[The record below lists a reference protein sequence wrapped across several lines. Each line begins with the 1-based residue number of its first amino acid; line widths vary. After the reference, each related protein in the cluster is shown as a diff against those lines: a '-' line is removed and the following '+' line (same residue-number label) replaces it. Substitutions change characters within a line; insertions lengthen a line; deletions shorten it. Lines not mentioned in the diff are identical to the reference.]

1 MSFLVLLSLLFLEN
15 GSRWRHAVQRDAWLV
30 AALRRI
36 EARGAADWQLLALL
50 GLPLLA
56 LGVLLWSLA
65 PLAYGW
71 LLLPLHLL
79 LLLWSLGRGDV
90 QRQLAPF
97 RASWQRGDA
106 EAAYL
111 DAQRDLGVQA
121 DDDRGL
127 LREVQGYLLWQA
139 HQGFFAVV
147 CWYALLGPLPALAYR
162 LLCLVEAH
170 ALAAP
175 LRERAGRLRGLLDWL
190 PARLLALSLALA
202 GNFVATLRSARGR
215 WLGGGAGA
223 AALVIDAG
231 RAAAEL
237 EEQAGGVETLDE
249 LWRLL
254 QRTALIWY
262 CAVALWVLLV

>member
-1 MSFLVLLSLLFLEN
+1 MSFLVLLLLLLLEN
-15 GSRWRHAVQRDAWLV
+15 GSRWRHGVQRDAWLL
-30 AALRRI
+30 AALRRV
-36 EARGAADWQLLALL
+36 EARGAADWQLPLLL

-56 LGVLLWSLA
+56 VGALLWSLA

-97 RASWQRGDA
+97 RASWQRGDV

-121 DDDRGL
+121 EDDVGL

-162 LLCLVEAH
+162 LLALVETH
-170 ALAAP
+170 ALGAP
-175 LRERAGRLRGLLDWL
+175 LRERARRLRGALDWL
-190 PARLLALSLALA
+190 PARLLAVSLALA
-202 GNFVATLRSARGR
+202 GNFAGTLRSARGR
-215 WLGGGAGA
+215 WLGGADA
-223 AALVIDAG
+223 VALVVDAG
-231 RAAAEL
+231 RAAADLGEG
-237 EEQAGGVETLDE
+237 GGVESLDE

-254 QRTALIWY
+254 QRTALVWY

>member
-1 MSFLVLLSLLFLEN
+1 MSFLVLLLLLLLEN
-15 GSRWRHAVQRDAWLV
+15 GSRWRHGVQRDAWLL
-30 AALRRI
+30 AALRRV
-36 EARGAADWQLLALL
+36 EARGAADWQLPLLL

-56 LGVLLWSLA
+56 VGALLWSLA

-121 DDDRGL
+121 EDDVGL

-162 LLCLVEAH
+162 LLALVEAH
-170 ALAAP
+170 ALGAP
-175 LRERAGRLRGLLDWL
+175 LRERARRLRGALDWL

-202 GNFVATLRSARGR
+202 GNFAGTLRSARGR
-215 WLGGGAGA
+215 WLGGADA
-223 AALVIDAG
+223 AALVVDAG
-231 RAAAEL
+231 RAAADLGEG
-237 EEQAGGVETLDE
+237 GGVESLDE

-254 QRTALIWY
+254 QRTALVWY
-262 CAVALWVLLV
+262 CVVALWVLLV